1 MWGMGIIMEN
11 KVVLITGASSGI
23 GKSTAEFLMVKG
35 FRVYG
40 TSRKVLGNTEENISS
55 DLTSGGFFRMI
66 SMDVT
71 NEASIESAINW
82 IISKE
87 GHVDVLVSNAGTGV
101 AGSVEDVSMEEAYTQ
116 FDINFFGTLRV
127 TKAILPIMRKQGYGK
142 IIAISSVAGV
152 ISIPYQAHYSSS
164 KFAVEG
170 LIEALRYEVAP
181 FGISV
186 CLVEPGDTKT
196 DFTKSRIVA
205 KDANVDSPY
214 HTRFTKSLA
223 RMEKDE
229 QNGAS
234 PNAVAG
240 VIYKMVKKKNPPVRT
255 TVGLQYKTIFF
266 LKKILPG
273 RVLEV
278 VVGLLYNEN

>member
-1 MWGMGIIMEN
+1 MGN
-11 KVVLITGASSGI
+11 NVVLITGASSGI
-23 GKSTAEFLMVKG
+23 GKSAAEYLMMKG
-35 FRVYG
+35 FHVYG
-40 TSRKVLGNTEENISS
+40 TSRKVSGSSEENIGS
-55 DLTSGGFFRMI
+55 DLTTGGFFRMI

-71 NEASIESAINW
+71 DEASIENAINLV
-82 IISKE
+82 ILKE

-101 AGSVEDVSMEEAYTQ
+101 AGSVEDVSIEEAYTQ

-127 TKAILPIMRKQGYGK
+127 IKAMLPIMRDQGYGR

-181 FGISV
+181 FGIKV

-196 DFTKSRIVA
+196 GFTKSRIIA
-205 KDANVDSPY
+205 QRATKESPY
-214 HTRFTKSLA
+214 YEKFTKSLA

-234 PNAVAG
+234 PEAVAG
-240 VIYKMVKKKNPPVRT
+240 VIYKMIKRRIPPVRT
-255 TVGLQYKTIFF
+255 TVGLQYKTI
-266 LKKILPG
+266 LLMKKILPG
-273 RVLEV
+273 KILEK
-278 VVGLLYNEN
+278 VVGLLYN